1 MLHKNCGGPK
11 VETLHFV
18 KLIWQIKLM
27 RNKNENE
34 KRNKNEKNASHAKD
48 LLIEGRQRQS
58 LGLKKDR

>member
-1 MLHKNCGGPK
+1 
-11 VETLHFV
+11 
-18 KLIWQIKLM
+18 M